1 MKKKMFKTVFVIVAA
16 CSLTLN
22 AMLGVKVVQQYK
34 TYDHKINNCVAVKK
48 EIALEITDL
57 KTQIDTKDATIKTLE
72 ESVATLNKNIA
83 SLQSEISSL
92 KKN

>member
-1 MKKKMFKTVFVIVAA
+1 MDKYIRERLFGQPFEPMLNNNWKILLAHSAVATRHIIEQ
-16 CSLTLN
+16 LT
-22 AMLGVKVVQQYK
+22 KVLHYAQQ
-34 TYDHKINNCVAVKK
+34 
-48 EIALEITDL
+48 EIDI
-57 KTQIDTKDATIKTLE
+57 KDATIKTLE